1 MNAGASSAGATAPAQ
16 QAGAEPARPA
26 SVRQPRPARPRPARE
41 RRRSRTLRQRLL
53 SPGLR
58 VLLAL
63 GIASAITMVLVLT
76 IPELNYVLADDQAD
90 ATAAAMLITVATVAA
105 FGVINAA
112 LTYWAATG
120 VSRNRLVASMR
131 LLRVQRYRRLYRW
144 VTGYGGPVMEVLQ
157 LMLSAGI
164 AIALMVMKPP
174 GIAIPILL
182 AFTIG
187 ALASA
192 WIGSVM
198 TYALEYV
205 AEDAWGDAFDLHATP
220 GPERSMRDYVYA
232 ATLIQTTAGVGDF
245 LPRTSA
251 ARKLVRD
258 QAVLAHVTVTILIT
272 LGVSVVVTAL
282 G

>member
-26 SVRQPRPARPRPARE
+26 SVRQPRPTRPRPARE

-63 GIASAITMVLVLT
+63 GIVTAITMVLVLT
-76 IPELNYVLADDQAD
+76 IPELNYVLADDQTD
-90 ATAAAMLITVATVAA
+90 AIAGVMLIIVATVAA

-144 VTGYGGPVMEVLQ
+144 VTGYGGPAMEVLQ

-164 AIALMVMKPP
+164 AIALMVMRPP
-174 GIAIPILL
+174 GIATPILL

-187 ALASA
+187 ALVSA

-251 ARKLVRD
+251 ARKLVRN
-258 QAVLAHVTVTILIT
+258 QAVLAHVTATILIT